1 MRLAKKTEHSEQVAL
16 FEWAKAN
23 EARHLQLG
31 LLFAIPNGGKRHIVT
46 AKKLKASGTKSGI
59 PDIFLPVP
67 RLPYDF
73 NDVIV
78 GDSYSIGFSDEV
90 KFGLFIELKVGKN
103 KPSKNQLWWIHSL
116 RAEGYAVEV
125 CYGFLEAKTAIENY
139 LGLETA

>member
-1 MRLAKKTEHSEQVAL
+1 MRATKKTEHSEQVAL
-16 FEWAKAN
+16 FGWAKAN
-23 EARHLQLG
+23 EPRHLQLG
-31 LLFAIPNGGKRHIVT
+31 LMFAIPNGGKRHVVT
-46 AKKLKASGTKSGI
+46 GKKLKAEGVKSGV

-78 GDSYSIGFSDEV
+78 GDSNSVGFSDEV

-125 CYGFLEAKTAIENY
+125 CYGFEEAKDAIINY
-139 LGLETA
+139 LGIETQ

>member
-16 FEWAKAN
+16 FEWARAN

-59 PDIFLPVP
+59 PDIFLPVGN
-67 RLPYDF
+67 RH
-73 NDVIV
+73 
-78 GDSYSIGFSDEV
+78 G
-90 KFGLFIELKVGKN
+90 KHGLWIELKVGKN

-116 RAEGYAVEV
+116 RAEGYAVGV

-139 LGLETA
+139 LGLETE